1 MNNRNEIKFSPI
13 ERFVT
18 FDLLSIY
25 RHALESDE
33 WGISLLSI
41 GFYDHAF
48 QDIDTRSLFGVVS
61 GEYIGLQLSVFWF
74 NFKLRKS
81 EHDT

>member
-1 MNNRNEIKFSPI
+1 MTNKEEVKFSLF

-18 FDLLSIY
+18 LDLLSVY

-33 WGISLLSI
+33 WGISLLSVGI
-41 GFYDHAF
+41 YDHKF
-48 QDIDTRSLFGVVS
+48 QDIDTRSLFGIWS

-81 EHDT
+81 ECE